1 MRYPLLFL
9 VAALI
14 LFVAA
19 PGQASQ
25 DKPTSKDVN
34 IDGVWSMT
42 VSTPQGDRT
51 DDATFKQDK
60 DKIKV
65 TMAGMG
71 GMTLEGEGVIK
82 DGTVEW
88 GVSIDTPNGTFSLV
102 FKGKIDGD
110 KMSGDVAMGDF
121 GTAPWS
127 AVRKK

>member
-1 MRYPLLFL
+1 MRYVSLLL
-9 VAALI
+9 AATLI
-14 LFVAA
+14 CFVAVPVVA
-19 PGQASQ
+19 GQAK
-25 DKPTSKDVN
+25 DAPKDVK

-60 DKIKV
+60 DKVKV

-71 GMTLEGEGVIK
+71 GMTLEGEGIVK

-88 GVSIDTPNGTFSLV
+88 GVSIETPNGAFSLV

-110 KMSGDVAMGDF
+110 KMSGDVSMGDF

>member
-1 MRYPLLFL
+1 MRYASLFL

-14 LFVAA
+14 LCVAGPVVAGQSKEA
-19 PGQASQ
+19 P
-25 DKPTSKDVN
+25 KDVK

-71 GMTLEGEGVIK
+71 GMTLEGEGIIK

-110 KMSGDVAMGDF
+110 KMAGDVAMGDF

>member
-1 MRYPLLFL
+1 MRYASLFL
-9 VAALI
+9 AAALVV
-14 LFVAA
+14 FVAVPGLA
-19 PGQASQ
+19 GQA
-25 DKPTSKDVN
+25 KETPKDVN
-34 IDGVWSMT
+34 LDGTWSMT

-71 GMTLEGEGVIK
+71 GMTLEGEGAIK
-82 DGTVEW
+82 DGAVEW
-88 GVSIDTPNGTFSLV
+88 GVSIETPNGTFSLV

-110 KMSGDVAMGDF
+110 KMSGEVLMGDF
-121 GTAPWS
+121 GSAPWS

>member
-1 MRYPLLFL
+1 MRFASLLM
-9 VAALI
+9 AATLI

-19 PGQASQ
+19 PGFAGQ
-25 DKPTSKDVN
+25 DKPAPKDVS

-65 TMAGMG
+65 SMAGMG
-71 GMTLEGEGVIK
+71 GMTLEGEGTIK
-82 DGTVEW
+82 AGAVEW
-88 GVSIDTPNGTFSLV
+88 GVSIETPNGTFSLV
-102 FKGKIDGD
+102 FRGTIDGD
-110 KMSGDVAMGDF
+110 KMSGEVSMGDF